1 MNDFQWLLLSIYLQ
15 HLWLFIIALSIN
27 EYGFGNRSSNAGHKV
42 RKTVIGGIISQL
54 HVGGTCAQKE
64 IV

>member
-1 MNDFQWLLLSIYLQ
+1 MISLIDLFATFMPIHNSSI
-15 HLWLFIIALSIN
+15 IN
-27 EYGFGNRSSNAGHKV
+27 EYGSGNRSSNAGHKI
-42 RKTVIGGIISQL
+42 RKKVMGIISEL